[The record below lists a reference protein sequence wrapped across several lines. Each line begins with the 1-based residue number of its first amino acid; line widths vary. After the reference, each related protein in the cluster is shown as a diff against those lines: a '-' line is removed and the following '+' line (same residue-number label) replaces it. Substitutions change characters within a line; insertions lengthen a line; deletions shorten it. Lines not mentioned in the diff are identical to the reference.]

1 LPRHLN
7 SLPTPFEDC
16 SKHSGTEL
24 LRVWLTEDERIV
36 HRANFNVPKS
46 KDVAIYGV
54 ALAVLAQD
62 IAAEAARRHGL
73 DPTETQERLIEYL
86 RMNLGLECE

>member
-1 LPRHLN
+1 MPRPLN
-7 SLPTPFEDC
+7 SLPTPFEAGC
-16 SKHSGTEL
+16 QHSGTEL

-36 HRANFNVPKS
+36 HSANFNVPKS
-46 KDVAIYGV
+46 KDVAIYGI

-73 DPTETQERLIEYL
+73 DPGEFLLELIED
-86 RMNLGLECE
+86 LEAKLHAHC